1 MILTLLS
8 KRTAPSASAL
18 SSRMALPSQVVLTV
32 LLFLCSLGGA
42 STGQV
47 SGTEVS
53 AVSPAIRFYQRYVS
67 DLRYGHCRFSPSCS
81 EYALEAVEHYGYV
94 KGTALA
100 ADRLIRCNRDAWR
113 FYERGSDRRLLDPI
127 GEQSTR
133 QHGVATTQPLKLK
146 MSASPTIVTPLFI
159 LDGML
164 VPPSELLEGDS
175 VGLDAAALDKI
186 REYAAFAD
194 ALAEEGDCE
203 RAATEYKR
211 VAFLGGGSVFGAWA
225 QMKIAR
231 CYFVD
236 KSWDASA
243 EEFSK
248 VITQEGASFTEK
260 EVAQLMSAT
269 SLFNSGQYLRCKK
282 LLLALMDTIN
292 IEVSLVS
299 RHGPSRLADTGPD
312 LTDETNLLLALCEMG
327 RGKWDDAR
335 LTLNDIAEGSS
346 ESRYKQ
352 KALSLSTMV
361 GKGPELPHKNS
372 RVATA
377 LSVFIPGSGQVYAGR
392 TSDGL
397 RHFAVDGLL
406 IYATARLVHDRSY
419 AGAYLLAGI
428 TIPFYLGNVKGAST
442 SAEAFNQRVRDRFLA
457 NAIRRMD
464 NQTGGR

>member
-18 SSRMALPSQVVLTV
+18 SSQMVLPSQVVLTV

-42 STGQV
+42 STEQV
-47 SGTEVS
+47 FGTEVS
-53 AVSPAIRFYQRYVS
+53 AVSPAIRFYQRYIS
-67 DLRYGHCRFSPSCS
+67 DLRYGHCRFTPSCS
-81 EYALEAVEHYGYV
+81 EYALQAVERYGYV
-94 KGTALA
+94 GGTALA

-113 FYERGSDRRLLDPI
+113 FYERGSDRRLLDPV
-127 GEQSTR
+127 GEQSAR
-133 QHGVATTQPLKLK
+133 QHGVATAPPLKPQLD
-146 MSASPTIVTPLFI
+146 ADPTIVTPLFI
-159 LDGML
+159 LDEML
-164 VPPSELLEGDS
+164 VPPFELFDGDS
-175 VGLDAAALDKI
+175 VRLDAATLDKL

-225 QMKIAR
+225 QMKISR

-248 VITQEGASFTEK
+248 VTTQKGASLREK

-282 LLLALMDTIN
+282 LLLAPLDTTN
-292 IEVSLVS
+292 IKASLVS
-299 RHGPSRLADTGPD
+299 NHGPSRLADIGPA
-312 LTDETNLLLALCEMG
+312 LTDETSLLLALCEMG

-361 GKGPELPHKNS
+361 RKGPELPHKNS
-372 RVATA
+372 RLATA

-397 RHFAVDGLL
+397 RHFAVDVLL
-406 IYATARLVHDRSY
+406 IYATARLVQDESY

-428 TIPFYLGNVKGAST
+428 TIPFYLGNVMGAGA
-442 SAEAFNQRVRDRFLA
+442 SAEAFNQRSRERFLA
-457 NAIRRMD
+457 NAIQRMD
-464 NQTGGR
+464 RQTGGH